1 MPGSSISPIKSANKL
16 KNYHIYTLE
25 GARWYLMIYGVIFDI
40 DGTILDSM
48 SIWDKAAEM
57 FLNSM
62 GIEAENG
69 LGKIMF
75 SMTMT
80 NGAEFLKDRYL
91 LDMDVDAIIAGI
103 NHTIEDFYYYQVQLK
118 EGVEQFLKDMKQT
131 GIKMVAATSSDRQ
144 VVERTLK
151 RLNVMSFFERIFTC
165 TEIGVGKVKPD
176 IYLAAAE
183 YMGTPPKDIWVFE
196 DALYAIQTAKNAGF
210 RTVGVFDASSIVN
223 LEEIKRISDIYLKK
237 LDNFNIFFKKASL

>member
-1 MPGSSISPIKSANKL
+1 
-16 KNYHIYTLE
+16 
-25 GARWYLMIYGVIFDI
+25 MIAGVIFDI
-40 DGTILDSM
+40 DGTVLDSM

-62 GIEAENG
+62 GIEVEKG

-75 SMTMT
+75 PMTMT
-80 NGAEFLKDRYL
+80 NGAKFLKDRYL

-131 GIKMVAATSSDRQ
+131 GIKIVGATSSDRQ
-144 VVERTLK
+144 VVETALE
-151 RLNVMSFFERIFTC
+151 RLDVMGFFERLFTC
-165 TEIGVGKVKPD
+165 TEIGAGKGKPD
-176 IYLAAAE
+176 IYLSAAE
-183 YMGTPPKDIWVFE
+183 YMKTLPKDTWVFE

-210 RTVGVFDASSIVN
+210 RTVGVFDAYSIVN
-223 LEEIKRISDIYLKK
+223 SDEIKKISDIYLKK
-237 LDNFNIFFKKASL
+237 LDNFKLFLKKASF